1 MKIVDVI
8 MSDSFNSSV
17 GPVQTIR
24 RIKNSSEFFKEQGFL
39 LNVFTKDNFSG
50 APKGTPIKKDSKL
63 YDKKRTLFGWLAKH
77 TQIFG
82 KLKFKQTYAHSRW
95 FVKNYI
101 DLNRRPDVLVFH
113 SLYDCYIYMSEYRIE
128 GVKTC
133 LFVHDDGTGSMT
145 LSYYPKLIGTDIER
159 KFRKNELFVFNNIDV
174 KACITRLTEKNLLDR
189 APVLKGK
196 TTLVI
201 NGISDISDDE
211 KQETAKIRSEN
222 KSPKYR
228 MVQVGSMN
236 GRKGHREVI
245 EALHRTRKEM
255 LSDIHVT
262 FVGGGYEKQT
272 LEELVR
278 EYGLESNITFEGVVQ
293 NKDVYKYLAKGNIAI
308 LISALEG
315 LPLSLIEGMR
325 SGMGII
331 STRVSGIPEIVNEG
345 VNGVLINPDID
356 ELVEVFNNLNN
367 YDWDKMGVESR
378 KSFDDY
384 YNFPRM
390 RRDYIHMLQKALGKN
405 CKC

>member
-1 MKIVDVI
+1 MKVIDVI
-8 MSDSFNSSV
+8 MSDSFESSI

-24 RIKNSSEFFKEQGFL
+24 RIKNSSDYFKDQEFL

-50 APKGTPIKKDSKL
+50 APQGTPIKKSSRFFDT
-63 YDKKRTLFGWLAKH
+63 KRAVFGWLAKH
-77 TQIFG
+77 TKIFG
-82 KLKFKQTYAHSRW
+82 KLKFQQAFDNSRW
-95 FVKNYI
+95 FIGKYAS
-101 DLNRRPDVLVFH
+101 LNRKPDVIVFH
-113 SLYDCYIYMSEYRIE
+113 SLFDCYIYMTEYRIE

-133 LFVHDDGTGSMT
+133 LFIHDDGTSDMFF
-145 LSYYPKLIGTDIER
+145 SYYPKLIGTDFE
-159 KFRKNELFVFNNIDV
+159 KEFRQKEMYVFENITV
-174 KACITRLTEKNLLDR
+174 QACITRLTERNLLKR
-189 APVLKGK
+189 APILDGK
-196 TTLVI
+196 TALVV
-201 NGISDISDDE
+201 NGISDISEEE
-211 KQETAKIRSEN
+211 KVETMKIKYSN
-222 KSPKYR
+222 TSPKYR

-245 EALHRTRKEM
+245 EALHRTSKEM

-262 FVGGGYEKQT
+262 FVGGGYEKQA
-272 LEELVR
+272 LEELVK
-278 EYGLESNITFEGVVQ
+278 EYGLDSNITFEGVVQ

-345 VNGVLINPDID
+345 VNGVLINPEID

-367 YDWDKMGVESR
+367 YDWDKMGLESR

-390 RRDYIHMLQKALGKN
+390 RRDYIHMLQKALGDKM
-405 CKC
+405 